1 VNYAAKK
8 FVSLSGRKLAPHQVS
23 RASTQGEPEHEHTL
37 RRSSSFLC
45 ENSSMASQP
54 NITLPQS
61 LLAAVREEADRR
73 HKDVNELA
81 GELIMD
87 SLSRQRKS
95 ALEEL
100 QEYGEQQAMK
110 KFGKVPDE
118 EQVVDIVHQRRGR

>member
-1 VNYAAKK
+1 M
-8 FVSLSGRKLAPHQVS
+8 G
-23 RASTQGEPEHEHTL
+23 
-37 RRSSSFLC
+37 
-45 ENSSMASQP
+45 SQP
-54 NITLPQS
+54 NITLSQS

-81 GELIMD
+81 GELIMV
-87 SLSRQRKS
+87 SLARQRKS

-118 EQVVDIVHQRRGR
+118 EQVVDLIHQRRGR

>member
-1 VNYAAKK
+1 
-8 FVSLSGRKLAPHQVS
+8 
-23 RASTQGEPEHEHTL
+23 
-37 RRSSSFLC
+37 
-45 ENSSMASQP
+45 MASRP

-100 QEYGEQQAMK
+100 QEYGEQQALK
-110 KFGKVPDE
+110 KFGKVPAE
-118 EQVVDIVHQRRGR
+118 EQVVDIIHQRRGR